1 MPSAARGPAMPIR
14 FVCPVCWAV
23 RDGVDDALV
32 GKMIK
37 CMDCHAMSVAQ
48 HSPAPNASS
57 AMKAAVP
64 AQPAGTSA
72 GPMRSHEPVV
82 PFPTQPAVAQAS
94 SRVLFSSGDIP
105 YEYDVVDLVFAHG
118 NSTEGAMKGMQP
130 VQAFQV
136 LVNWLGQTAV
146 QIGANAVIHIR
157 LDFRVI
163 AGQGLLGGRQA
174 FEVYGYGT
182 AVKISA

>member
-1 MPSAARGPAMPIR
+1 MAIR

-48 HSPAPNASS
+48 HTPAPNASS
-57 AMKAAVP
+57 AHKSTLP
-64 AQPAGTSA
+64 LQPAGASA
-72 GPMRSHEPVV
+72 GQLRSSSGEPVV
-82 PFPTQPAVAQAS
+82 GVPAPATAQAPR
-94 SRVLFSSGDIP
+94 RVLFSSGDIP
-105 YEYDVVDLVFAHG
+105 FRYDIVDLVFAHG
-118 NSTEGAMKGMQP
+118 NSTEGAMKGVQP
-130 VQAFQV
+130 VQAFQL
-136 LVNWLGQTAV
+136 LVNWLGQTAL
-146 QIGANAVIHIR
+146 QIGANAVIHIH
-157 LDFRVI
+157 LEFRVV
-163 AGQGLLGGRQA
+163 AGQGVLGPKQA